1 MASRAQ
7 QLYDRSVDEVRRGQV
22 RQALGTLLDTLAADP
37 GHRPACEAAGRI
49 CRLLGAAP
57 DADLFE
63 RLGARPGDPEALYRL
78 GYRLAD
84 QGRPDVACRL
94 LERSLAGLPADTGVR
109 RELAYARL
117 QSRDFSGCLRALL
130 PLEDNPDLSETERLD
145 VLLVQAEAALLAGR
159 AQASAEF
166 LGRAEE
172 CLPDDAQRERLD
184 ALNAQLGRA
193 ARWPDLRAAQ
203 LREWHFIQ
211 HAGVLLKTAGGWFED
226 ASRGGRFGVL
236 QLRGDMLAFLL
247 QRLAHLL
254 ERLELRCAAVVPAS
268 PLAAP
273 LAHALAL
280 RLGARD
286 EPDLQASA
294 GAETL
299 LVAASAGELLPHAA
313 RLAAHSADLRVFAVG
328 LDWEHDAPVCPDVAG
343 VLAQR
348 VFLPWEPRFAT
359 SGDGQALREVAPDA
373 REPQAIGRELREL
386 MERLPWDDGG
396 RARTEF
402 EGFYLP
408 LRRELVLGNED
419 VHPAR
424 RRFTALSP
432 WWPAPAQPGGA
443 ARGAD
448 ADEGGPDEPG
458 AGA

>member
-1 MASRAQ
+1 MTSRAQ

-22 RQALGTLLDTLAADP
+22 RQALATLLDTLAADP
-37 GHRPACEAAGRI
+37 AHRPACEAAGRI
-49 CRLLGAAP
+49 CRLMGATP

-63 RLGARPGDPEALYRL
+63 RLGARPDDPETLYRL
-78 GYRLAD
+78 GFRLAE

-117 QSRDFSGCLRALL
+117 QSRDFTGCLRALL
-130 PLEDNPDLSETERLD
+130 PLEDNPDLSETELLD

-159 AQASAEF
+159 GQASAEF
-166 LGRAEE
+166 LERAEE

-193 ARWPDLRAAQ
+193 AHWPDLRAAK

-273 LAHALAL
+273 L
-280 RLGARD
+280 
-286 EPDLQASA
+286 
-294 GAETL
+294 
-299 LVAASAGELLPHAA
+299 
-313 RLAAHSADLRVFAVG
+313 
-328 LDWEHDAPVCPDVAG
+328 
-343 VLAQR
+343 
-348 VFLPWEPRFAT
+348 
-359 SGDGQALREVAPDA
+359 
-373 REPQAIGRELREL
+373 
-386 MERLPWDDGG
+386 
-396 RARTEF
+396 
-402 EGFYLP
+402 
-408 LRRELVLGNED
+408 
-419 VHPAR
+419 
-424 RRFTALSP
+424 
-432 WWPAPAQPGGA
+432 
-443 ARGAD
+443 
-448 ADEGGPDEPG
+448 
-458 AGA
+458 